1 MLPGVNTLFASEL
14 RCDAPLRPGQTSVL
28 APFPRLGFCTWP
40 PWITIMLVVNE
51 FMRRETSNDY
61 CKEQQY
67 SLLRA
72 YSFYRHAQILSYIAF
87 IAIQS
92 QHLNASFQNSCTM
105 YCLVNFCMECRVRN
119 TAPAKCHRERIPY
132 FLLTA
137 TTAYEACYSTQR
149 LHCNLGLCDYM
160 EILK

>member
-40 PWITIMLVVNE
+40 PWITIMLVVYE
-51 FMRRETSNDY
+51 FTRRETSNDY

-72 YSFYRHAQILSYIAF
+72 YSFTGMLRYSGISPLSQFNPNIWMPAF
-87 IAIQS
+87 KTPAPCTASWIFAWNVEFEIPPLQ
-92 QHLNASFQNSCTM
+92 NATGNEYHTFSLPPPLLMRPVIVHNDCT
-105 YCLVNFCMECRVRN
+105 V
-119 TAPAKCHRERIPY
+119 I
-132 FLLTA
+132 
-137 TTAYEACYSTQR
+137 
-149 LHCNLGLCDYM
+149 
-160 EILK
+160 